1 MGTGPTT
8 QPSRRTISRRTLFK
22 YGAAT
27 GAVATVAA
35 ATPAASAHS
44 HGVPRVLLAPT
55 PIPGGVQIPGGP
67 LLHVFLPGPPEVT
80 LPFTGAQLMGLDVEP
95 SLITDYR
102 GFTALAYLA
111 GSATGSDGNQYNLEA
126 DMRAMEGTYV
136 ATDGSRQHGLFA
148 FI

>member
-1 MGTGPTT
+1 MGAAHTAQRPQG
-8 QPSRRTISRRTLFK
+8 TISRRSLFK

-44 HGVPRVLLAPT
+44 HGVPRVLPAPK
-55 PIPGGVQIPGGP
+55 PIPGGNQIPGGP

-80 LPFTGAQLMGLDVEP
+80 LPFTGAQLQGLDVEP
-95 SLITDYR
+95 SVITDYR
-102 GFTALAYLA
+102 GFTALAYVA
-111 GSATGSDGNQYNLEA
+111 GTATDSKQYNLEA
-126 DMRAMEGTYV
+126 DMRAMEGAYV
-136 ATDGSRQHGLFA
+136 AEDGTRQRGLFA

>member
-1 MGTGPTT
+1 MGTGPTA
-8 QPSRRTISRRTLFK
+8 QPHKRTISRRSLFK

-44 HGVPRVLLAPT
+44 HGVPRVLPT
-55 PIPGGVQIPGGP
+55 PKPIPGGIQIPGGP
-67 LLHVFLPGPPEVT
+67 LLHVFLPGPEGVT

-95 SLITDYR
+95 SVITDYR
-102 GFTALAYLA
+102 GFTALAYVA
-111 GSATGSDGNQYNLEA
+111 GTATGSDGQQYNLEA
-126 DMRAMEGTYV
+126 DRRAMEGTYI
-136 ATDGSRQHGLFA
+136 ATDGSRQRGLFA

>member
-8 QPSRRTISRRTLFK
+8 QPTKRTMSRRSLFK

-27 GAVATVAA
+27 GAVAAV
-35 ATPAASAHS
+35 TPALASTAHAS
-44 HGVPRVLLAPT
+44 GFPRVLPAPK
-55 PIPGGVQIPGGP
+55 PIPGGNQIPGGP
-67 LLHVFLPGPPEVT
+67 LLHVFLPGPEDVT
-80 LPFTGAQLMGLDVEP
+80 LPFTGAQLQGLDVEP
-95 SLITDYR
+95 AVITDYR

-111 GSATGSDGNQYNLEA
+111 GSATGSDGKQYNLEA

-136 ATDGSRQHGLFA
+136 ASDGSRQRGLFG